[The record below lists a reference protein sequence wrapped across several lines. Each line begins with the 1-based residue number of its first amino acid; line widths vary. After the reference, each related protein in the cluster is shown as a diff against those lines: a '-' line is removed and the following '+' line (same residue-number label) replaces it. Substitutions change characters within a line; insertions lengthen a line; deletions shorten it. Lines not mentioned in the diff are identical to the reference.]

1 MRNIF
6 ICLLIVCAQPSL
18 GNPQDTITSRL
29 ETPYLALHTFVTNVA
44 PQNYNPQVASI
55 IFNSPRMTIDEKVG
69 YVKKLEQ
76 VLEGAGIFIFFD
88 KVPISPNH
96 FDSLHNENRYVIN
109 NRYPEIYLQKQ
120 RGRWQIQPEVIES
133 IDQVHEELF
142 KFDPKNL
149 IGLKFEETG
158 LDAYFMGLKLWQWL
172 GIVILFGF
180 CFFIRYIFSLI
191 FGRIFIRLLDKIGQ
205 SNIGS
210 RYILPVSRP
219 AGMLMVF
226 VFIGALYPSLELP
239 RLVGYYVVLALKGL
253 IPLYGMIV
261 LYQLTSVVDVYLTRL
276 VNRTESTLDDQLVPI
291 IRKVLRVG
299 IVVVG
304 GLVILDGLEVPI
316 LPLLTGLSIG
326 GLAFALAAQDT
337 IKNFFGSL
345 MIFVDKPFQIGDWI
359 VSGDIDGMVEEVG
372 FRSTRIRTFRNS
384 VVSVP
389 NGQLADRTIDNNG
402 LRRMRRFR
410 TIIQIKYDTPP
421 NLVET
426 FVKGLNRIVVEHPKT
441 NNEKY
446 EIHFNDLGAHSLDI
460 LFYIFFE
467 ALTWTDE
474 LKFRQDIL
482 LKVLKLAEHL
492 GVEFAYPTQ
501 TLHVENMPGYD
512 AFDPNYINDRQ
523 ALDSKLDQ
531 YFKS

>member
-6 ICLLIVCAQPSL
+6 ICLFIIYSQSILA
-18 GNPQDTITSRL
+18 NPNDTITSRL
-29 ETPYLALHTFVTNVA
+29 ETPYLALNTFVSNISPENSNWEA
-44 PQNYNPQVASI
+44 ASILFNNPQ
-55 IFNSPRMTIDEKVG
+55 MTVGQKVK
-69 YVKKLEQ
+69 YAKKLEQ
-76 VLEGAGIFIFFD
+76 VLDGAGIFIFFD
-88 KVPISPNH
+88 KVPTYPDY
-96 FDSLHNENRYVIN
+96 FDSLHNEHVYVIN
-109 NRYPEIYLQKQ
+109 SRYPEIYLQKK
-120 RGRWQIQPEVIES
+120 RGRWQFQPEVMES

-149 IGLKFEETG
+149 IGLEMEKTS
-158 LDAYFMGLKLWQWL
+158 LSTYFLGLKLWQWI
-172 GIVILFGF
+172 GIAILFAL
-180 CFFIRYIFSLI
+180 CFLIRYVFSIIFE
-191 FGRIFIRLLDKIGQ
+191 RIFIRLLDKIGQ
-205 SNIGS
+205 RHIGS
-210 RYILPVSRP
+210 RYILPVARP

-226 VFIGALYPSLELP
+226 FFIGALYPSLELP

-253 IPLYGMIV
+253 IPLYGMIA
-261 LYQLTSVVDVYLTRL
+261 LYQLTSVIDVYLTRL
-276 VNRTESTLDDQLVPI
+276 VNRTESTLDDQLIPI

-299 IVVVG
+299 VVVIG
-304 GLVILDGLEVPI
+304 GLVILDSLDVPI

-337 IKNFFGSL
+337 IKNFFGSF

-402 LRRMRRFR
+402 LRRLRRFK
-410 TIIQIKYDTPP
+410 TTIQIKYDTPP
-421 NLVET
+421 SLIEA
-426 FVKGLNRIVVEHPKT
+426 FVKGLNRIVKEHPKT
-441 NNEKY
+441 NDEKY

-467 ALTWTDE
+467 ADSWTDE
-474 LKFRQDIL
+474 LKFRQEIL
-482 LKVLKLAEHL
+482 LDVLKLAEHL

-501 TLHVENMPGYD
+501 TLHVENMPGHEF
-512 AFDPNYINDRQ
+512 FDPKYIKDQ
-523 ALDSKLDQ
+523 KMLDGKLDEF
-531 YFKS
+531 FKA

>member
-6 ICLLIVCAQPSL
+6 ICLFIIYSQSILA
-18 GNPQDTITSRL
+18 NPNDTITSRL
-29 ETPYLALHTFVTNVA
+29 ETPYLALNTFVSNISSENSNWEA
-44 PQNYNPQVASI
+44 ASILFNNPQ
-55 IFNSPRMTIDEKVG
+55 MTVGQKVK
-69 YVKKLEQ
+69 YAKKLEQ
-76 VLEGAGIFIFFD
+76 VLDGAGIFIFFD
-88 KVPISPNH
+88 KVPTYPDY
-96 FDSLHNENRYVIN
+96 FDSVHNEHVYVIN
-109 NRYPEIYLQKQ
+109 SRYPEIFLQKK
-120 RGRWQIQPEVIES
+120 RGRWQFQPEVMES

-149 IGLKFEETG
+149 IGLEMEKTS
-158 LDAYFMGLKLWQWL
+158 LSTYFLGLKLWQWI
-172 GIVILFGF
+172 GIAILFAL
-180 CFFIRYIFSLI
+180 CFLIRYIFSII
-191 FGRIFIRLLDKIGQ
+191 FERIFIRLLDKIGQ
-205 SNIGS
+205 RHIGS
-210 RYILPVSRP
+210 RYILPVARP

-226 VFIGALYPSLELP
+226 FFIGALYPSLELP

-253 IPLYGMIV
+253 IPLYGMIA
-261 LYQLTSVVDVYLTRL
+261 LYQLTSVIDVYLTRL
-276 VNRTESTLDDQLVPI
+276 VNRTESTLDDQLIPI

-299 IVVVG
+299 VVVIG
-304 GLVILDGLEVPI
+304 GLVILDSLDVPI

-337 IKNFFGSL
+337 IKNFFGSF

-402 LRRMRRFR
+402 LRRMRRFK
-410 TIIQIKYDTPP
+410 TTIQIKYDTPP
-421 NLVET
+421 SLIEA
-426 FVKGLNRIVVEHPKT
+426 FVKGLNRIVKEHPKT
-441 NNEKY
+441 NDEKY

-467 ALTWTDE
+467 AASWTDE
-474 LKFRQDIL
+474 LKFRQEIL
-482 LKVLKLAEHL
+482 LDVLKLAEHL

-501 TLHVENMPGYD
+501 TLHVENMPGHEF
-512 AFDPNYINDRQ
+512 FDPKYIKDQ
-523 ALDSKLDQ
+523 KMLDGKLDEF
-531 YFKS
+531 FKA

>member
-6 ICLLIVCAQPSL
+6 ICLFIVCSQSILA
-18 GNPQDTITSRL
+18 NPNDTITSRL
-29 ETPYLALHTFVTNVA
+29 ETPYLALNTFVTNITPENKNLTA
-44 PQNYNPQVASI
+44 ASILFNNPQMNV
-55 IFNSPRMTIDEKVG
+55 EQKVK

-76 VLEGAGIFIFFD
+76 VLDGAGIFIFFD
-88 KVPISPNH
+88 KVPTYPDY
-96 FDSLHNENRYVIN
+96 FDSLHNEHVYVIN
-109 NRYPEIYLQKQ
+109 SRYPEIYLQKK
-120 RGRWQIQPEVIES
+120 RGRWQFQPEVMKS

-149 IGLKFEETG
+149 IGLEIEKTS
-158 LDAYFMGLKLWQWL
+158 LNTYFLGLKLWQWI
-172 GIVILFGF
+172 GIAILFGL
-180 CFFIRYIFSLI
+180 CFLIRYIFSII
-191 FGRIFIRLLDKIGQ
+191 FERIFIRMLDRIGQ
-205 SNIGS
+205 RHIGS
-210 RYILPVSRP
+210 RYILPVARP

-226 VFIGALYPSLELP
+226 FFIGALYPSLELP
-239 RLVGYYVVLALKGL
+239 RLVGYYVVLALKGM
-253 IPLYGMIV
+253 IPLYGMIA
-261 LYQLTSVVDVYLTRL
+261 LYQLTSVIDVYLTRL
-276 VNRTESTLDDQLVPI
+276 VNRTESTLDDQLIPI

-299 IVVVG
+299 VVVIG
-304 GLVILDGLEVPI
+304 GLVILDSLDVPI

-337 IKNFFGSL
+337 IKNFFGSF

-402 LRRMRRFR
+402 LRRMRRFK
-410 TIIQIKYDTPP
+410 TTIQIKYDTPP
-421 NLVET
+421 SLIEV
-426 FVKGLNRIVVEHPKT
+426 FVKGLNRIVKDHPKT
-441 NNEKY
+441 NDEKY

-467 ALTWTDE
+467 AASWTDE
-474 LKFRQDIL
+474 LKFRQEIL
-482 LKVLKLAEHL
+482 LDVLKLAEHL

-501 TLHVENMPGYD
+501 TLHVENMPGHEF
-512 AFDPNYINDRQ
+512 FDPKYIKDQKMLNG
-523 ALDSKLDQ
+523 KLDEF
-531 YFKS
+531 FKA